1 MKRNGL
7 MYKVEKT
14 LFVAAKGDVE
24 NIAFP
29 LEMRVCIRNMHIVSI
44 VFLKMWNVQQY
55 WDKHS
60 NWQTVS
66 C

>member
-44 VFLKMWNVQQY
+44 VFLKM
-55 WDKHS
+55 
-60 NWQTVS
+60 
-66 C
+66 